1 MTDAWNPHE
10 AADRLYSF
18 CEGLLKGEVRVQQ
31 EGPLS
36 IAPNIRPRAGYAYTR
51 RGVLK

>member
-1 MTDAWNPHE
+1 MPGTRMRQRTD
-10 AADRLYSF
+10 F

-31 EGPLS
+31 DGPLS
-36 IAPNIRPRAGYAYTR
+36 IAPIIRPGAGYAYTR